1 MLFTFSLSSFLKDY
15 YAPEGS
21 FKICFL
27 KHSPSDISLLKK
39 IFFLFWL
46 HHVACGILIPAPRME
61 PLAPAVETQ
70 RLNHWTTREVPL
82 GFQGD
87 INCPSHCFSTC
98 CRLPVCT
105 PHNHPDWTRLS
116 LPTSGFAHSLLSIW
130 NILSAQLHLLK
141 ILSDLWGIEQ
151 RHIFQ
156 GFSYSLSSNLYLF
169 ELSSV
174 INGWVPVCSLV
185 KWEQ

>member
-1 MLFTFSLSSFLKDY
+1 MIFLYSKRFSFFFA
-15 YAPEGS
+15 APCSMWDLNPG
-21 FKICFL
+21 
-27 KHSPSDISLLKK
+27 
-39 IFFLFWL
+39 
-46 HHVACGILIPAPRME
+46 PRME
-61 PLAPAVETQ
+61 PLAPAVEAQ
-70 RLNHWTTREVPL
+70 RLNHWTTREVPV

-105 PHNHPDWTRLS
+105 PHNHPDWTQLS

-141 ILSDLWGIEQ
+141 ILSDLWRIEQ

-169 ELSSV
+169 ELGAV
-174 INGWVPVCSLV
+174 INGWVPVCSRV
-185 KWEQ
+185 KREQ